1 LEFGTADVLTW
12 HRDDARI
19 VLRSLWVALVD
30 QASRGCDDRDDALS
44 VIVQKDAGILD
55 LMGFN

>member
-1 LEFGTADVLTW
+1 
-12 HRDDARI
+12 
-19 VLRSLWVALVD
+19 VALVD

-55 LMGFN
+55 LMGFHELAFATRTVTRAR